1 MTRTGVN
8 QVNHGSL
15 KGIVHPK
22 RNENSDVICS
32 VYIQWSSVVLD
43 TNAFHFMEKKPH
55 WDILY
60 FILY

>member
-22 RNENSDVICS
+22 RNENSDIICS
-32 VYIQWSSVVLD
+32 VYIYNDPVLFW
-43 TNAFHFMEKKPH
+43 TPLFHFMEENIR
-55 WDILY
+55 ILY
-60 FILY
+60 